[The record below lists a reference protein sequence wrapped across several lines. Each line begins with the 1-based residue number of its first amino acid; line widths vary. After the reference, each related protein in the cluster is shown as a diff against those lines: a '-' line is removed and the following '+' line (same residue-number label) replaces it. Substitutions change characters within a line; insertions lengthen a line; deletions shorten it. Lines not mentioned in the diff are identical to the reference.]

1 MGLMAV
7 LALTSWV
14 CSGTGYLCDLPDTAI
29 IQRAYDQESAAASTF
44 HDRGLRLLKANCAQ
58 AKAGDKGSDYLCEV
72 TFSSAGDPDQRLYFD
87 VIRIVRIDG
96 GWQLASGLCKR

>member
-1 MGLMAV
+1 MASITV
-7 LALTSWV
+7 LALASWV

-29 IQRAYDQESAAASTF
+29 IQQAYEQESAAASSL
-44 HDRGLRLLKANCAQ
+44 HDRGLRVLNAACGQ
-58 AKAGDKGSDYLCEV
+58 AKAGDKASDYLCEV
-72 TFSSAGDPDQRLYFD
+72 TFTSAADPDQRLYFD

>member
-1 MGLMAV
+1 MASITV
-7 LALTSWV
+7 LALASWV

-29 IQRAYDQESAAASTF
+29 IQRAYEQESAAASSL
-44 HDRGLRLLKANCAQ
+44 HDQGLRVLNASCGQ
-58 AKAGDKGSDYLCEV
+58 ARAGDKASDYLCEV
-72 TFSSAGDPDQRLYFD
+72 TFTSAADPDQRLYFD